1 MNSEHRIKVQR
12 ATMKEGFFESKQ
24 QVHII
29 DDNKYRAA
37 V

>member
-1 MNSEHRIKVQR
+1 MKHSIKAQR
-12 ATMKEGFFESKQ
+12 VTMKEGFFESEQ

>member
-1 MNSEHRIKVQR
+1 MKHSIKAQR
-12 ATMKEGFFESKQ
+12 VTMKEAFFESEQ

>member
-1 MNSEHRIKVQR
+1 MKHRIKAQR
-12 ATMKEGFFESKQ
+12 VTMKEGFFEESEQ